1 MFISKV
7 ILLLRYYREDATKI
21 LVLMINTRNAAI
33 DWKQEI
39 HLHWHKQNITI
50 IGNLHK
56 QNVTIFDNVYA

>member
-7 ILLLRYYREDATKI
+7 ILLLRYNREDATKI

-39 HLHWHKQNITI
+39 YILALTQTKYY
-50 IGNLHK
+50 
-56 QNVTIFDNVYA
+56 DYR